1 MHVPMSTQ
9 KIISRQFTVTDFTTL
24 KHLARNTIGHP
35 DDFLL
40 NEMTMVIDIFSHL
53 DSKVDE
59 TETLISKCV
68 SELNPPM
75 LTIPGIGIDSAA
87 VILAEFGDFSK
98 YEVRLSFFR
107 LPVWNRD
114 IFNPA
119 PQNLPD
125 EW

>member
-1 MHVPMSTQ
+1 MRYPVQ
-9 KIISRQFTVTDFTTL
+9 Q
-24 KHLARNTIGHP
+24 TIG
-35 DDFLL
+35 
-40 NEMTMVIDIFSHL
+40 V
-53 DSKVDE
+53 
-59 TETLISKCV
+59 
-68 SELNPPM
+68 
-75 LTIPGIGIDSAA
+75 DSAA

-98 YEVRLSFFR
+98 YESPAQLLS